1 MGLLQTGQIPLEWTM
16 NVTGSFELQWQQ
28 CKFYPPQVFK
38 ILPEK
43 LSMNIPEIT
52 PRNIPPKILTKE
64 INNIERI
71 VRNAIDIIMR
81 AAAAIG
87 HVVMA
92 E

>member
-1 MGLLQTGQIPLEWTM
+1 
-16 NVTGSFELQWQQ
+16 
-28 CKFYPPQVFK
+28 
-38 ILPEK
+38 
-43 LSMNIPEIT
+43 MNIPEIT

-64 INNIERI
+64 INNTERI
-71 VRNAIDIIMR
+71 VRNAIDITIR